1 MASVTKAQLEAQLE
15 ELRKEVDEV
24 VSVNVALRYQKEKLT
39 AQLKDAQERLFYYRG
54 HALVYMPEVL
64 GKEFASEGVEG

>member
-1 MASVTKAQLEAQLE
+1 MAAPTKAQLEQQLE
-15 ELRKEVDEV
+15 ELRKEIDET

-39 AQLKDAQERLFYYRG
+39 AQLKDAEERLFYLRG

-64 GKEFASEGVEG
+64 GKEQQF